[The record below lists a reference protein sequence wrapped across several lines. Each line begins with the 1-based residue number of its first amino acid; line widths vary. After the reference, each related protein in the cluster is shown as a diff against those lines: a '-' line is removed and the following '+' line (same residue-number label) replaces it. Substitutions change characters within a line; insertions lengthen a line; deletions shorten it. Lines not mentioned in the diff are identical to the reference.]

1 MAFDNKSKSLSN
13 ELPIKTL
20 SNITFGLKNGLSSY
34 YLNNGDVS
42 IRLVNVK
49 DIRNGKV
56 NVNSVES
63 IKVKETEALVKNRL
77 AEGDLLVTVKGQVF
91 KAAVALKE
99 MEGFVISANLI
110 ALTLNDEVYPE
121 IVAAYLNSPSG
132 RRELN
137 AKAAGGSIKGLN
149 AKTLLEVPVPVPTME
164 KQQALRQYLSLV
176 NEYNDIVE
184 REWKLMDGIRDSIM
198 REIIG

>member
-1 MAFDNKSKSLSN
+1 MAFDNKSILLSN

-20 SNITFGLKNGLSSY
+20 SSLTISLKNGLSSY

-42 IRLVNVK
+42 IRLVNMK
-49 DIRNGKV
+49 DVQNGKV
-56 NVNSVES
+56 NVDSVES

-77 AEGDLLVTVKGQVF
+77 SVGDLLVTAKGQVF
-91 KAAVALKE
+91 KAAVAGKE
-99 MEGFVISANLI
+99 LEGFVISANLI
-110 ALTLNDEVYPE
+110 ALTLNGEVDSE

-132 RRELN
+132 QRALV

-149 AKTLLEVPVPVPTME
+149 AKTLLEVPVPVPAKE
-164 KQQALRQYLSLV
+164 KQQALRQYLSIV

-184 REWKLMDGIRDSIM
+184 RERKLMNGIRDSIM

>member
-1 MAFDNKSKSLSN
+1 MSN

-20 SNITFGLKNGLSSY
+20 SNITVGLKNGLSSY
-34 YLNNGDVS
+34 YLNNGDTS

-49 DIRNGKV
+49 DIQNGKV
-56 NVNSVES
+56 NVDSVES

-77 AEGDLLVTVKGQVF
+77 NKGDLLVTAKGQVF
-91 KAAVALKE
+91 KAAVAGKE
-99 MEGFVISANLI
+99 LEGYVISANLI
-110 ALTLNDEVYPE
+110 ALTLNDEINPE

-132 RRELN
+132 QRELN

-149 AKTLLEVPVPVPTME
+149 AKTLLEVPVPVPAKA

-184 REWKLMDGIRDSIM
+184 RERKLMNGIRDSII